1 VRGLVPG
8 LPSPHPLGP
17 ALPGIYLEDDFTQR
31 FVGALDEVLAPI
43 FGTLDNFDSYLDP
56 DLAPDDFVTW
66 LGTWVGALLDESWSV
81 DRRRAVVASAVDL
94 YRMRGTA
101 ASLAAQIEIHTGGS
115 VEIVENGGTAWSVD
129 PGGEL
134 PGSPGPAMIVRVHVP
149 DPKAVDVGRLDAL
162 VGAAKPAHVAHQI
175 EVVGT
180 GSSPRS
186 RRGSGGSTSDD
197 GPTGDGSPANGAAE
211 AG

>member
-1 VRGLVPG
+1 MRGLVPG

-17 ALPGIYLEDDFTQR
+17 ALPGIYQEDDFTQR

-56 DLAPDDFVTW
+56 SLAPDDFVAW
-66 LGTWVGALLDESWSV
+66 LGTWVGAMLDDSWSV

-129 PGGEL
+129 ADGEL

-149 DPKAVDVGRLDAL
+149 DPKTVDVARLETL
-162 VGAAKPAHVAHQI
+162 VAAAKPAHVAHRI
-175 EVVGT
+175 EVVAGG
-180 GSSPRS
+180 GSARS
-186 RRGSGGSTSDD
+186 RRAASGSG
-197 GPTGDGSPANGAAE
+197 AAGEDAAGGTEPE